1 MAWSERQDLNLRPS
15 APKADALP
23 NCATPRRI
31 SEPACVLPDSSSL
44 LHSKAIIYE
53 RNTVVKKKRR
63 PASRTGKPVLR
74 KDNII

>member
-1 MAWSERQDLNLRPS
+1 
-15 APKADALP
+15 
-23 NCATPRRI
+23 
-31 SEPACVLPDSSSL
+31 LPDSSSL